1 MDEHTGINGWTKVM
15 RFRVLR
21 HGWECDPW
29 GWVAMRPDGTQTI
42 LLTDH
47 GTKFEAMP
55 DDLLDLLREYQQ
67 VITDTHA
74 AMTMVGWPIE
84 SGAD

>member
-1 MDEHTGINGWTKVM
+1 
-15 RFRVLR
+15 
-21 HGWECDPW
+21 
-29 GWVAMRPDGTQTI
+29 MRPDGTQSI

-47 GTKFEAMP
+47 GTEFEAMP
-55 DDLLDLLREYQQ
+55 GNLKDLLRQYQQ

-84 SGAD
+84 PGG

>member
-1 MDEHTGINGWTKVM
+1 MEQRTEIQKLTKVM

-21 HGWECDPW
+21 HGWECDLW
-29 GWVAMRPDGTQTI
+29 GWVVMRPDGAQTI

-47 GTKFEAMP
+47 GTEFEAMP
-55 DDLLDLLREYQQ
+55 GDLQDLLRQYQQ
-67 VITDTHA
+67 VITDTQS

-84 SGAD
+84 SGG